1 MLIKLMGHG
10 GVGKLTIARALA
22 PVVSG
27 RLIDNHTIY
36 NPAFAVAEFRSQ
48 NFYDMVRCVRDLVLK
63 QAALIPSNIP
73 LIFTF
78 APGPDPVW
86 DAEWDD
92 AFRELASERREPLL
106 SITLTCSP
114 EEHRKRIVS
123 PTRAFLSKLTSTHL
137 IDAGLPPPTRD
148 ECADVATT
156 LDVTGM
162 SPDHAAENIASWVN
176 AVTDAHCPRS

>member
-1 MLIKLMGHG
+1 MLIKLVGHG

-22 PVVSG
+22 PIVSG

-36 NPAFAVAEFRSQ
+36 NPAFAVTEFRSQ
-48 NFYDMVRCVRDLVLK
+48 NFFELVRRVRDLVFE
-63 QAALIPSNIP
+63 QAASIPSNIP

-86 DAEWDD
+86 DSEWDG
-92 AFRELASERREPLL
+92 AFTALASERQEPLL

-137 IDAGLPPPTRD
+137 IDAGLPPPTQD
-148 ECADVATT
+148 KCADGTTT

-162 SPDHAAENIASWVN
+162 SADHAAENIALWAN
-176 AVTDAHCPRS
+176 AATGAYRP